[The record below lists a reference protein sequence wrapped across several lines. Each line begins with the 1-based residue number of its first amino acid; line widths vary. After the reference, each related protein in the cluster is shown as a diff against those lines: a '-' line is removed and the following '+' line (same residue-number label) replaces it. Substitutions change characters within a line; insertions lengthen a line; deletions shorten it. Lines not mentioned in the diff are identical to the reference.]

1 MSKYLPILFILGFC
15 LAACVPSV
23 TTDQSTI
30 SSPVSSKIN
39 VTNPTTLVQNTPK
52 DLAQIS
58 SAPISNSGNLNPTQL
73 NNDNSTSGIW
83 VVGEGT
89 IQLKPD
95 LTILRIGVES
105 KARSVREANK
115 NATKAMDSIN
125 KIVKSFEV
133 KEDKIQTVSYNIS
146 PEYEWQQPRGGGSSK
161 RVLIGYVVSNT
172 VVVQITKIDQV
183 GELIDSVTDAGGD
196 TTRIDNIQFTVQDK
210 TLYSN
215 QLREQAIQ
223 NAISK
228 AEQLATL
235 SGVNLGLPF
244 YITEISGTS
253 PTVKSGGFES
263 APRMAMSADVSTPIS
278 SGELEL
284 SMKIQVG
291 FSIN

>member
-1 MSKYLPILFILGFC
+1 MNKYLPILIILGILF
-15 LAACVPSV
+15 AACVPTA

-30 SSPVSSKIN
+30 SSPASSKIN
-39 VTNPTTLVQNTPK
+39 VTNPTTLVQSTSK
-52 DLAQIS
+52 DSPQVS
-58 SAPISNSGNLNPTQL
+58 SAGIPTYSNLSPSQVSS
-73 NNDNSTSGIW
+73 DNSTSGIW

-125 KIVKSFEV
+125 TIVKSFEV

-253 PTVKSGGFES
+253 PTVKSGVLEA
-263 APRMAMSADVSTPIS
+263 APRMAMGANVSTPIS

>member
-1 MSKYLPILFILGFC
+1 
-15 LAACVPSV
+15 
-23 TTDQSTI
+23 
-30 SSPVSSKIN
+30 
-39 VTNPTTLVQNTPK
+39 
-52 DLAQIS
+52 
-58 SAPISNSGNLNPTQL
+58 
-73 NNDNSTSGIW
+73 
-83 VVGEGT
+83 
-89 IQLKPD
+89 
-95 LTILRIGVES
+95 
-105 KARSVREANK
+105 
-115 NATKAMDSIN
+115 MDSIN
-125 KIVKSFEV
+125 TIVKSFEV

-253 PTVKSGGFES
+253 PTVKSGVLEA
-263 APRMAMSADVSTPIS
+263 APRMAMGANVSTPIS

>member
-1 MSKYLPILFILGFC
+1 MNKYLPILIILGILF
-15 LAACVPSV
+15 AACVPTA

-30 SSPVSSKIN
+30 SSPASSKIN
-39 VTNPTTLVQNTPK
+39 VTNPTTLVQSTSK
-52 DLAQIS
+52 DSPQVS
-58 SAPISNSGNLNPTQL
+58 SAGIPTYSNLSPSQVSS
-73 NNDNSTSGIW
+73 DNSTSGIW

-253 PTVKSGGFES
+253 PTVKSGVLEA
-263 APRMAMSADVSTPIS
+263 APRMAMGANVSTPIS

>member
-1 MSKYLPILFILGFC
+1 MNKYLPMFLILGICF
-15 LAACVPSV
+15 AACVPTT

-30 SSPVSSKIN
+30 SSAASSKIN

-52 DLAQIS
+52 DLSQIS
-58 SAPISNSGNLNPTQL
+58 SAPISNFGNLSPTQL

-115 NATKAMDSIN
+115 SATKTMDSIT

-146 PEYEWQQPRGGGSSK
+146 PEYEWQQPRGGGTSK

-172 VVVQITKIDQV
+172 VVVKITKIDQV

-244 YITEISGTS
+244 YITEITGSS
-253 PTVKSGGFES
+253 PVVKSGGFES
-263 APRMAMSADVSTPIS
+263 APRMAMAADVSTPIS

-284 SMKIQVG
+284 SMQIQVG